1 MRSQTRKTQAGF
13 SMIEMLMAAF
23 ILAIGILGLTMLQVM
38 SLRAAGGSRNLSTA
52 VQVAERIMDQI
63 EMEGRLTWLNLTD
76 AVGSNG
82 EVTGLKYIG
91 KLPLDA
97 EETFTAK
104 GQVTDSS
111 ATDPIDR
118 DPIFYATPTESEP
131 VGDAVTGKMHDYT
144 VTVRFVDHVTA
155 ASTPV
160 ERTVTITR
168 RIIHG

>member
-1 MRSQTRKTQAGF
+1 MRPRARKAQSGF

-38 SLRAAGGSRNLSTA
+38 SMRAASGSRNLSTA

-63 EMEGRLTWLNLTD
+63 EMEGRLTWLNVTD
-76 AVGSNG
+76 AGGTNG
-82 EVTGLKYIG
+82 EVPGLKYVG
-91 KLPLDA
+91 KLPLKA

-104 GQVTDSS
+104 GQSPDST
-111 ATDPIDR
+111 AAEAVDR
-118 DPIFYATPTESEP
+118 DPVFYATPVESAL

-144 VTVRFVDHVTA
+144 VTVRFVDHIDTA
-155 ASTPV
+155 NTPV
-160 ERTVTITR
+160 ERTVSITR

>member
-1 MRSQTRKTQAGF
+1 MRPRARKAQSGF

-38 SLRAAGGSRNLSTA
+38 SLRAASGSRNLSTA

-63 EMEGRLTWLNLTD
+63 EMEGRLTWLNVTD
-76 AVGSNG
+76 AVGTNAG
-82 EVTGLKYIG
+82 VGGLKYIG
-91 KLPLDA
+91 QELK

-104 GQVTDSS
+104 GQTPDSS
-111 ATDPIDR
+111 AADAVDR
-118 DPIFYATPTESEP
+118 DPVFFAVPTESDP